1 MELSIGRILGG
12 VVGESIDDAFG
23 WNIVENVGVT
33 DALKEKIHQ
42 SCLVC
47 LG

>member
-12 VVGESIDDAFG
+12 VVGESIDDAFR
-23 WNIVENVGVT
+23 WNIVENVRVT
-33 DALKEKIHQ
+33 DALEEKIHQ